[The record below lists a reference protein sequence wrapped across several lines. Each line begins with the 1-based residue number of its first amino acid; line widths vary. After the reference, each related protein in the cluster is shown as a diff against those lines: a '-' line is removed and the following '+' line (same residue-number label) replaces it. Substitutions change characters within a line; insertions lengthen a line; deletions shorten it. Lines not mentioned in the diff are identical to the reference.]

1 MILKKAS
8 KKAMKYATMN
18 YHYSKTIP
26 AGATFGYS
34 VFNNKNEWCGV
45 ILYGRGGCPSMGS
58 A

>member
-1 MILKKAS
+1 
-8 KKAMKYATMN
+8 MKYATMN

-34 VFNNKNEWCGV
+34 VFNNKNDYKKYPRN
-45 ILYGRGGCPSMGS
+45 IKTI